1 MEIPT
6 WKNEDNAQQTYS
18 SYRTER
24 YLQTQ
29 KAVIQT
35 LSEPMFHI
43 CSFTNSMEAESLNE
57 RPYLLPLMVCPLF
70 EWFKDNLWLTV
81 YYKYANNYF
90 NL

>member
-18 SYRTER
+18 SYRTES

-29 KAVIQT
+29 KAVTQT

-43 CSFTNSMEAESLNE
+43 CSFTDSMEAESLN
-57 RPYLLPLMVCPLF
+57 
-70 EWFKDNLWLTV
+70 
-81 YYKYANNYF
+81 
-90 NL
+90 